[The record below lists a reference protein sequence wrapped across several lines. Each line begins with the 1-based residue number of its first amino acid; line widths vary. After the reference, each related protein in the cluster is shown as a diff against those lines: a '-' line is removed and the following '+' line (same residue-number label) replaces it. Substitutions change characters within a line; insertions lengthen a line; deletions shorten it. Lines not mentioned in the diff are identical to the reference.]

1 MRNKLEALL
10 KNKNQLLMLVLAG
23 ILLMVISLPVRQE
36 KTTEGGESAQSTG
49 TLSKAS
55 GEGSASEPDIQG
67 ALSETEAYM
76 QAMEEKVEKL
86 LSRMEGAG
94 EVKVILTWKTSVERI
109 VEKDLST
116 VRSNTAEEDSQGGT
130 RLVNELDSGET
141 TVLSNQGSNAEP
153 YVVKTLSPT
162 VEGVLVLAQGA
173 GEGAVSSNLS
183 DAVQVLFGVGAHQ
196 VKVIRMA
203 GDGNAR

>member
-1 MRNKLEALL
+1 MKNKLEALL
-10 KNKNQLLMLVLAG
+10 KNKNHLLLLVLAG
-23 ILLMVISLPVRQE
+23 ALLMVIGLPVKQTE
-36 KTTEGGESAQSTG
+36 TTENKESVQSINPLQT
-49 TLSKAS
+49 AS
-55 GEGSASEPDIQG
+55 GTADAAETGSSE
-67 ALSETEAYM
+67 ALSETEVYM

-109 VEKDLST
+109 VEKDVST

-130 RLVNELDSGET
+130 RTVNDLDSGEA
-141 TVLSNQGSNAEP
+141 TVLSTQGSNAEP
-153 YVVKTLSPT
+153 YVVKTISPT

-173 GEGAVSSNLS
+173 GDGAVSSNLS
-183 DAVQVLFGVGAHQ
+183 DAVQVLFGIGAHQ

-203 GDGNAR
+203 GGDGR